1 MKAVIVVL
9 LSLLTLSSAIAQ
21 VTSVSA
27 SIDKNPVMLDEAIRL
42 SVTAEGDAPRDAFD
56 SSALLG
62 DFVVGRTSVSSQT
75 SIVNFDATKTIT
87 WTTTLFPRDT
97 GTFTIPSFTIEGK
110 KTEPFKVRVIPVKSS
125 SDGEARDYFV
135 TAEVASDD
143 VYLQQQIYYTA
154 KLYLATNI
162 ERGSLQAPE
171 MANGDIRQLGED
183 KQYTDIKNGKRY
195 QVIERNFAIV
205 PQASGE
211 FVIRGPVFTGDVMAT
226 NSGQR
231 FGFFNRTQQV
241 NRIGPDIV
249 VNVSPV
255 PDDFDGHWLPSEM
268 VRIDEEWPKGEIYR
282 VGEPVTRVITLTAMG
297 LVEEQLPEL
306 PSHYPPGFKL
316 YPDQATTST
325 IEKNNNLIAQ
335 RQESLAIIPTEP
347 GDYVLPDVTVPWFNI
362 VTGETEYARLEAR
375 TISVAPAQ
383 PGTAA
388 PSSAPSSPPVQTP
401 QQPRSTQAENTD
413 TERRTLH
420 PLWQQTGFQLIS
432 LALAFAIIGW
442 LGTIMYYRRKKTIPS
457 AGHSPERYAAHAGND
472 EKVAF
477 EQLINVTKAK
487 QTAAIA
493 AALPRWIATL
503 VPAGH
508 SISASDYQATA
519 PLQPLLDK
527 MHATRYGKDS
537 ANQPTPDFNTFIDAL
552 KAARKAWGKQGD
564 EPANRLKPLY
574 PDSHRE

>member
-9 LSLLTLSSAIAQ
+9 LSLLTLSPAIAQ

-110 KTEPFKVRVIPVKSS
+110 TTTPFDVRVIPVKSS

-135 TAEVASDD
+135 TTEVASDD

-154 KLYLATNI
+154 KLHLATNI

-183 KQYTDIKNGKRY
+183 KQYTEIKNGKRY

-249 VNVSPV
+249 VNVAPV

-268 VRIDEEWPKGEIYR
+268 VRIDEEWPKGETYR

-297 LVEEQLPEL
+297 LVEEQLPEF
-306 PSHYPPGFKL
+306 PSLYPPGFKL

-325 IEKNNNLIAQ
+325 IEKDNNLIAQ

-347 GDYVLPDVTVPWFNI
+347 GDYVLPDVSIPWFNI
-362 VTGETEYARLEAR
+362 VTGKSEYATLEAR
-375 TISVAPAQ
+375 TISVAPAE
-383 PGTAA
+383 PGNAA
-388 PSSAPSSPPVQTP
+388 PPSASPSPTEQASPQSQSTPAETTGAEQQT
-401 QQPRSTQAENTD
+401 RV
-413 TERRTLH
+413 
-420 PLWQQTGFQLIS
+420 PLWQQTGFQLTA
-432 LALAFAIIGW
+432 LALALSVLGW
-442 LGTIMYYRRKKTIPS
+442 LGTIVYYRRKSTASP
-457 AGHSPERYAAHAGND
+457 AGYSPAPFAGRAGDD
-472 EKVAF
+472 EKAAF
-477 EQLINVTKAK
+477 EQLIEVTQAE

-508 SISASDYQATA
+508 SINASDYQATA
-519 PLQPLLDK
+519 PLQPILDK
-527 MHATRYGKDS
+527 MHATRYGKHTTS
-537 ANQPTPDFNTFIDAL
+537 QPAPDFKAL
-552 KAARKAWGKQGD
+552 KEAIKAARQAWGKQGD

-574 PDSHRE
+574 PDSYSE

>member
-9 LSLLTLSSAIAQ
+9 LSLLTLSSAVAQ
-21 VTSVSA
+21 VTSVTA

-42 SVTAEGDAPRDAFD
+42 TVTAEGEAPRDAFD

-62 DFVVGRTSVSSQT
+62 DFVVGRTSVGTQT
-75 SIVNFDATKTIT
+75 SIVNFDTTKTIT

-97 GTFTIPSFTIEGK
+97 GTFTIPSFTIEGQTTK
-110 KTEPFKVRVIPVKSS
+110 PFDVRVIPVKDSS
-125 SDGEARDYFV
+125 NGEARDYFV
-135 TAEVASDD
+135 TTEIASDK

-171 MANGDIRQLGED
+171 MTNGDIRQLGED

-211 FVIRGPVFTGDVMAT
+211 FVIRGPVFTGEVMAA

-231 FGFFNRTQQV
+231 FGFFNRTQQI

-249 VNVSPV
+249 VNVLPV
-255 PDDFDGHWLPSEM
+255 PDNYDGHWLPSEM
-268 VRIDEEWPKGEIYR
+268 VRLDEEWPKGETFR
-282 VGEPVTRVITLTAMG
+282 VGEPVTRILTLTAMG

-325 IEKNNNLIAQ
+325 IEKDNNLIAQ
-335 RQESLAIIPTEP
+335 RQESLAIIPTKA
-347 GDYVLPDVTVPWFNI
+347 GDYVLPEITVPWFNI
-362 VTGETEYARLEAR
+362 VTGKTEYATLKAR
-375 TISVAPAQ
+375 SIHVAPAQ
-383 PGTAA
+383 PG
-388 PSSAPSSPPVQTP
+388 SAPQTTPPAASQQQTAG
-401 QQPRSTQAENTD
+401 QAEPAA
-413 TERRTLH
+413 TELTGTAPQSGR
-420 PLWQQTGFQLIS
+420 PLWQQTGFQLVS
-432 LALAFAIIGW
+432 LALAIAVIGW
-442 LGTIMYYRRKKTIPS
+442 LATILYYRRKKTLPPTGS
-457 AGHSPERYAAHAGND
+457 KPETVAAHAGHD
-472 EKVAF
+472 EKAAF
-477 EQLINVTKAK
+477 KHLLTVTEAE

-493 AALPRWIATL
+493 EALPRWIATL
-503 VPAGH
+503 VPTGH

-519 PLQPLLDK
+519 PLQPLLDQ
-527 MHATRYGKDS
+527 MNATRYGKNS
-537 ANQPTPDFNTFIDAL
+537 ANQPKPDFRAFKNAL
-552 KAARKAWGKQGD
+552 KTARKEWGKQGD

-574 PDSHRE
+574 PDAHSD